1 MNQKHEDDE
10 QDAAMS
16 QQAWLNVALII
27 AGILLLWI
35 TEQT

>member
-1 MNQKHEDDE
+1 MNQQHDDDE

-16 QQAWLNVALII
+16 QQAWINVGLIV

-35 TEQT
+35 TGQP

>member
-1 MNQKHEDDE
+1 MDNRHDDDE

-16 QQAWLNVALII
+16 QQAWLNVGLII